1 MKRAF
6 TLVEVLFAL
15 SISAMVM
22 VGACFLMF
30 NMAEILQRFEETEPF
45 EEHVNGV
52 EIFLKNILKNSQI
65 PSERDYSIT
74 TAEFAENKNL
84 GKGNPPDS
92 MMGDKSKLYFGVL
105 DDIPFFISRRGFSP
119 EKDAWLDFREND
131 GLYILW
137 TFAKNENYN
146 AASDDRPIY
155 ESLVSPYITSLAY
168 VYIDEDGRWIE
179 EDDMDYIS
187 STSIA
192 SNQMPN
198 FIKIV
203 FERGKETHTRYISLI
218 GNVDPKY
225 EPSAENDSSASNR
238 RSQGGG
244 EGGGDGGRGQG
255 GGGGDGRGG
264 RPDAGGRGADG
275 GSNGGDGGRR
285 GGGVNAGGGPNGG
298 ANAGGQSGRAPR
310 GSGISGRAGGQ
321 GAGGARGG
329 RPAGGGAR

>member
-6 TLVEVLFAL
+6 TLIEVLFAL

-30 NMAEILQRFEETEPF
+30 NMAQILQRFEEAEPF

-52 EIFLKNILKNSQI
+52 EVFLKNILKNSQI

-92 MMGDKSKLYFGVL
+92 MMGDKSKLYFGVM

-119 EKDAWLDFREND
+119 EKDAWLDFREHD

-146 AASDDRPIY
+146 SASDDRPIY
-155 ESLVSPYITSLAY
+155 ESLVSPYIASLAY
-168 VYIDEDGRWIE
+168 VYIDDDGRWIE

-187 STSIA
+187 STSLA

-203 FERGKETHTRYISLI
+203 FERGRETHTRYISLI

-244 EGGGDGGRGQG
+244 EGGGDGGRGG
-255 GGGGDGRGG
+255 GADS
-264 RPDAGGRGADG
+264 GGRGADG
-275 GSNGGDGGRR
+275 GSHGGDGGRR
-285 GGGVNAGGGPNGG
+285 GGAAGGGGGQNGG
-298 ANAGGQSGRAPR
+298 SGV
-310 GSGISGRAGGQ
+310 SGRAGGQ

-329 RPAGGGAR
+329 SPAGGGAR